1 MSSPLPQSDVSRF
14 ARIDPTLIVKAYVFC
29 ATQSV
34 STARL
39 KQRLGTFLRA
49 DAIAAL
55 VAELVSNGE
64 LVEERGKLAL
74 TPASETAL
82 RATLK
87 GDAGKP
93 WDVVRRHRLPA
104 LALRLDPDHAET
116 RRKLTRVEVLRAA
129 MLCVAYDLPKDI
141 LLSSTAVRSELVWRV
156 LREAVP
162 HIVGHG
168 PFPLI
173 EKSNAVD
180 RTILAGLAGVRAN
193 TTGAAFAALAAK
205 TVGAAGTEIDVLR
218 HQLIRS
224 ALQRAEPPD
233 GFAQR
238 VKTIARGLNTPPFQ
252 GRVAIAQIYD
262 AYGREFP
269 DAGSLES
276 FKQRL
281 VASAKARE
289 LDLSRLDLPE
299 HMDRELRIRS
309 ATPSGSDEVHFVV
322 TDWI

>member
-14 ARIDPTLIVKAYVFC
+14 ARIDPALLVKAYVFC

-39 KQRLGTFLRA
+39 KQRLGTLLKA
-49 DAIAAL
+49 DAIAPL
-55 VAELVSNGE
+55 VAERVSNGE

-74 TPASETAL
+74 TPASEMAL

-87 GDAGKP
+87 GDAGKS
-93 WDVVRRHRLPA
+93 WDVVRMHRLPA
-104 LALRLDPDHAET
+104 LALHLDPDDAEM
-116 RRKLTRVEVLRAA
+116 RRKLARVEVLRAA
-129 MLCVAYDLPKDI
+129 VLCVAYDLPKDG
-141 LLSSTAVRSELVWRV
+141 LLSSIAVRSELVWRI

-162 HIVGHG
+162 QIVGRG

-173 EKSNAVD
+173 DKSNAVD
-180 RTILAGLAGVRAN
+180 RTILAGLAGVRAS

-205 TVGAAGTEIDVLR
+205 TVGAPASEIDVLR
-218 HQLIRS
+218 HHLIRS

-238 VKTIARGLNTPPFQ
+238 VKTIAGRLNTPPFQ

-269 DAGSLES
+269 DAGSLEN
-276 FKQRL
+276 FKHRL
-281 VASAKARE
+281 LASARARE
-289 LDLSRLDLPE
+289 LQLSRLDLPE
-299 HMDRELRIRS
+299 HMDRELRTRS